1 MANNAIII
9 LYYCNPPDGN
19 DKMMRWDEISEE
31 QRSEK
36 YIDAYELYLNDLH
49 NEQDDKDNA
58 MQQQIKYGKCVTKY
72 YMILSSV

>member
-1 MANNAIII
+1 
-9 LYYCNPPDGN
+9 
-19 DKMMRWDEISEE
+19 MRWDEISEE
-31 QRSEK
+31 QRTEK

-58 MQQQIKYGKCVTKY
+58 MQQIKYGKCVTKY